1 MFSFL
6 HFHHYVKGPAPT
18 SGPYGS
24 GQAPVQFPFQTSQMG
39 LGGPP
44 GPHVS
49 EIDAYIYQMGQQMRP
64 GHGRTQ
70 ARSMTLAGNYV
81 PHVAYPSSSYNPT
94 SGPRMNESRSDMV
107 NRHGLA
113 VPTETRPYRNNS
125 SRPSSFASESTL
137 ISGPDS
143 NIDQVDEEFS
153 S

>member
-1 MFSFL
+1 MANPLNVSQ
-6 HFHHYVKGPAPT
+6 HQMPT
-18 SGPYGS
+18 D
-24 GQAPVQFPFQTSQMG
+24 QMG
-39 LGGPP
+39 F
-44 GPHVS
+44 S
-49 EIDAYIYQMGQQMRP
+49 
-64 GHGRTQ
+64 
-70 ARSMTLAGNYV
+70 
-81 PHVAYPSSSYNPT
+81 AYPSTGYLRSPHYNTVQQGSQTNLT
-94 SGPRMNESRSDMV
+94 SAPRMNESRSDMV